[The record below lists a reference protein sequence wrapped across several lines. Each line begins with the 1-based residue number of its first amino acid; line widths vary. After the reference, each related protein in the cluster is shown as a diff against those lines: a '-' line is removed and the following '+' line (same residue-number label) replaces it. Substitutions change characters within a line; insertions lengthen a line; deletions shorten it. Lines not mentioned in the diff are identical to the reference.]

1 MRRLRRPLLLAGDA
15 ARCRQ
20 GRKGAAGF
28 GGITGMPQRP
38 APLTCFRSFS
48 FVFAR
53 LRGKAPAAGLA
64 DALVISRRIRAV
76 KRGHSRP
83 HSQGG
88 QVAAKGHTGTCSNN
102 RRTGGQTLVKQAS
115 GQMRSPASRARR
127 RRTGTPP
134 AAASPP
140 PPCCSTCSAPPRS
153 CTCPRPRATPT
164 LVGAPA
170 GRPVPPPRRSGRKWS
185 KPRQDI

>member
-28 GGITGMPQRP
+28 GGCRSGRP
-38 APLTCFRSFS
+38 RSRVFARFPSFSLAFS

-53 LRGKAPAAGLA
+53 LRGKAPAADLA

-83 HSQGG
+83 QSQGG
-88 QVAAKGHTGTCSNN
+88 QVAANGHTGTCSNN

-153 CTCPRPRATPT
+153 CTCPRPRPRPNARR
-164 LVGAPA
+164 PA
-170 GRPVPPPRRSGRKWS
+170 GRPAFALYHS
-185 KPRQDI
+185 